1 MIKLQP
7 QRVMIKLL
15 DRMVELVR
23 KGDIAHFIRRAHD
36 FEPADLADV
45 LSALDEQERVAV
57 VQALPPEL
65 SSQALAEMP
74 EEAHAGETLAAL
86 DPGQAADIVEELDDD
101 DAADMLRDLN
111 RNQQEQI
118 LSEVEDRSEVDRL
131 LRYDEETAGGRMTTH
146 MVTVPDSATAEEA
159 REEIRRQA
167 EEVEDFYEVFVVDSD
182 HRLVG
187 FLPFKDLV
195 ISRPERPVRAFMTPA
210 DIFVTPDLD
219 QEEVARLMARY
230 NLPSVAVVD
239 EEGRLLGRVTFDD
252 VIDVV
257 EAETTED
264 LLKFGGVSADEEL
277 AAGWRPAV
285 RSRLPWLSVNLA
297 TAFLAGGVVY
307 LFQHTIQHTL
317 ALAVWM
323 PVIAGMGGNA
333 GTQALAVTVR
343 RLALGL
349 IPVDVFTRVVGKE
362 ILVGIINGLVMGV
375 TVGTVATLIGQGAR
389 LGIVVFLAMAGNLM
403 VAGFAG
409 AFIPLVLERFGVDP
423 AVASSI
429 FVTTFTDVCG
439 FLLLLGLGGMLLL

>member
-1 MIKLQP
+1 
-7 QRVMIKLL
+7 MIKLL
-15 DRMVELVR
+15 DRMVEMVR

-36 FEPADLADV
+36 VEPADLADV
-45 LSALDEQERVAV
+45 LSALDEHERVAV

-74 EEAHAGETLAAL
+74 EDSHVGETLAAL
-86 DPGQAADIVEELDDD
+86 DPGQAAEIVGELDDD
-101 DAADMLRDLN
+101 DAADILGELDPTR
-111 RNQQEQI
+111 QEKI
-118 LSEVEDRSEVDRL
+118 LSGVIDRSEVDRL

-146 MVTVPDSATAEEA
+146 MVTVSDKATVEEA
-159 REEIRRQA
+159 LEQIRRQS
-167 EEVEDFYEVFVVDSD
+167 EQVEDFYHVFVVDAE

-187 FLPFKDLV
+187 LLPFKDLV
-195 ISRPERPVRAFMTPA
+195 ISRPNRPIRSFMSPA

-239 EEGRLLGRVTFDD
+239 EQGKLLGQVTFDD

-264 LLKFGGVSADEEL
+264 MLKFGGVSPDEEL
-277 AAGWRPAV
+277 AAGWQTAV
-285 RSRLPWLSVNLA
+285 RSRLPWLSINLG

-307 LFQHTIQHTL
+307 FFQTTIQHTL

-323 PVIAGMGGNA
+323 PIIAGMGGNA

-349 IPVDVFTRVVGKE
+349 IPVNLFARVVGKE
-362 ILVGIINGLVMGV
+362 VLVGIINGVVMGLA
-375 TVGTVATLIGQGAR
+375 VGTVATLIGQNPR
-389 LGIVVFLAMAGNLM
+389 LGAVVFLAMSGNLM

-409 AFIPLVLERFGVDP
+409 AFIPLLLERVGIDP

-439 FLLLLGLGGMLLL
+439 FLLLLGLAGWLLL

>member
-1 MIKLQP
+1 
-7 QRVMIKLL
+7 MIKLL

-23 KGDIAHFIRRAHD
+23 RGELALFIRRAHD
-36 FEPADLADV
+36 LEPADLADV
-45 LSALDEQERVAV
+45 LTTLDEQERVTV

-74 EEAHAGETLAAL
+74 EDAHASETLAAL
-86 DPGQAADIVEELDDD
+86 DPGQAAEIVEELDDD
-101 DAADMLRDLN
+101 DAADILGELDEAK
-111 RNQQEQI
+111 QEQI
-118 LSEVEDRSEVDRL
+118 LSEVEHRSEVDRL
-131 LRYDEETAGGRMTTH
+131 LRYDEETAGGLMTTH
-146 MVTVPDSATAEEA
+146 MVTVLDTATAGEA
-159 REEIRRQA
+159 LEEIRRQA
-167 EEVEDFYEVFVVDSD
+167 EEVEDFYQVFVVDNEQ
-182 HRLVG
+182 RLIG
-187 FLPFKDLV
+187 TLPFKDLV
-195 ISRPERPVRAFMTPA
+195 ISRPERPVRAFMTDA

-230 NLPSVAVVD
+230 NMPSVPVVN
-239 EEGRLLGRVTFDD
+239 EQGRLLGRVTFDD

-264 LLKFGGVSADEEL
+264 LLKFGGVSPDEGL
-277 AAGWRPAV
+277 GAGWKTAV
-285 RSRLPWLSVNLA
+285 GSRLPWLSVNLA

-307 LFQHTIQHTL
+307 VFQHTIQRTV

-323 PVIAGMGGNA
+323 PIIAGMGGNA

-349 IPVDVFTRVVGKE
+349 IPVNVFTRVVGKE
-362 ILVGIINGLVMGV
+362 ILVGITNGLVMGV
-375 TVGTVATLIGQGAR
+375 TVGAVATFIGEGPR
-389 LGIVVFLAMAGNLM
+389 LGLVVFLAMVGNLM

-409 AFIPLVLERFGVDP
+409 AFIPIVLERLGIDP

-439 FLLLLGLGGMLLL
+439 FLLLLGLAGLFLL

>member
-1 MIKLQP
+1 M
-7 QRVMIKLL
+7 RKLL

-23 KGDIAHFIRRAHD
+23 KGELALFARRAHD
-36 FEPADLADV
+36 FEPADLAEV
-45 LSALDEQERVAV
+45 LTTLDEKERVSA

-86 DPGQAADIVEELDDD
+86 DPDLAAEIVGELDDD
-101 DAADMLRDLN
+101 DAADILGELDPTR
-111 RNQQEQI
+111 QEQI
-118 LSEVEDRSEVDRL
+118 LSAVEDRTEVDQL

-146 MVTVPDSATAEEA
+146 MVTVSDTATAEQA
-159 REEIRRQA
+159 LEEIRRQA
-167 EEVEDFYEVFVVDSD
+167 AEVEDFYQVFVVDANR
-182 HRLVG
+182 RLVG
-187 FLPFKDLV
+187 ILPFKDLV
-195 ISRPERPVRAFMTPA
+195 ISRPDRPVRSFMADA
-210 DIFVTPDLD
+210 DIFVTPELD

-230 NLPSVAVVD
+230 NLPSVPVVN
-239 EEGRLLGRVTFDD
+239 EQGQLLGRVTFDD

-264 LLKFGGVSADEEL
+264 LLRFGGVPADEDL
-277 AAGWRPAV
+277 AASWQTAV
-285 RSRLPWLSVNLA
+285 RSRLPWLSVNLL

-307 LFQHTIQHTL
+307 FFQHTIQRTL

-349 IPVDVFTRVVGKE
+349 MPVNVFTRVVGKE
-362 ILVGIINGLVMGV
+362 ILVGIINGMVMGV
-375 TVGTVATLIGQGAR
+375 TVGVVAALIGEGAR
-389 LGIVVFLAMAGNLM
+389 LGVVVFLAMVGNLI

-409 AFIPLVLERFGVDP
+409 AFIPIVLERMGADP

-439 FLLLLGLGGMLLL
+439 FLLLLGLAGWILL

>member
-1 MIKLQP
+1 M
-7 QRVMIKLL
+7 RKLL
-15 DRMVELVR
+15 DRMVDLVR
-23 KGDIAHFIRRAHD
+23 RGEIGLFSRRAHE
-36 FEPADLADV
+36 FEPADLAEV
-45 LSALDEQERVAV
+45 LTALDQRERVSV

-86 DPGQAADIVEELDDD
+86 DPDLAAEIVDELDDD
-101 DAADMLRDLN
+101 DAADILGDLD
-111 RNQQEQI
+111 RSRQEQI
-118 LSEVEDRSEVDRL
+118 LAAVEDRTEVEQL

-146 MVTVPDSATAEEA
+146 MVTVPDTASAGEA
-159 REEIRRQA
+159 LEEIRRQSQ
-167 EEVEDFYEVFVVDSD
+167 EVEELYQVFVVDSD
-182 HRLVG
+182 RRLIG

-195 ISRPERPVRAFMTPA
+195 ISPPDRPVRSFMEEA
-210 DIFVTPDLD
+210 EIYVTPDLD

-230 NLPSVAVVD
+230 NLPSVAVVN
-239 EEGRLLGRVTFDD
+239 EQRQLLGQVTFDD

-264 LLKFGGVSADEEL
+264 LLQFGGVSADEDL
-277 AAGWRPAV
+277 GAGWQTAV
-285 RSRLPWLSVNLA
+285 RSRLPWLSINLL
-297 TAFLAGGVVY
+297 TAFMAGGVVY

-343 RLALGL
+343 RLALGM
-349 IPVDVFTRVVGKE
+349 IPVDRFTRVVGKE
-362 ILVGIINGLVMGV
+362 ILVGITNGIVMGV
-375 TVGTVATLIGQGAR
+375 AVGTLAAILGEGPR
-389 LGIVVFLAMAGNLM
+389 LGLVVFMAMAGNLM

-409 AFIPLVLERFGVDP
+409 AFIPILLERSGVDP

-429 FVTTFTDVCG
+429 FVTAFTDVCG
-439 FLLLLGLGGMLLL
+439 FILLLGLAGAILL

>member
-1 MIKLQP
+1 
-7 QRVMIKLL
+7 MIKLL

-45 LSALDEQERVAV
+45 LSALDEKERVTV

-74 EEAHAGETLAAL
+74 EAEHAGETLAAL
-86 DPGQAADIVEELDDD
+86 DPGQAAGIVEELDDD
-101 DAADMLRDLN
+101 DAADILGDLN
-111 RNQQEQI
+111 RVQQEQI
-118 LSEVEDRSEVDRL
+118 LSGVTDRYEVDRL

-146 MVTVPDSATAEEA
+146 LVTVPDTATAEQA
-159 REEIRRQA
+159 LEEIRRQS
-167 EEVEDFYEVFVVDSD
+167 EEVEDFYQVFVVDD
-182 HRLVG
+182 ERRLVG
-187 FLPFKDLV
+187 LLPFKDLV
-195 ISRPERPVRAFMTPA
+195 ISRPERPVRSFMTPA

-219 QEEVARLMARY
+219 QEDVARLMARY

-239 EEGRLLGRVTFDD
+239 ERNRLLGQVTFDD

-264 LLKFGGVSADEEL
+264 LLKFGGVSPDEQL

-297 TAFLAGGVVY
+297 TAFLAGGVVF

-349 IPVDVFTRVVGKE
+349 IPVDIFTRVVGKE

-375 TVGTVATLIGQGAR
+375 AVGTVATLIGQGAR
-389 LGIVVFLAMAGNLM
+389 LGIVVFLAMTGNLM

-409 AFIPLVLERFGVDP
+409 AFIPLLLERFGIDP

-439 FLLLLGLGGMLLL
+439 FLLLLGLAGMLLL